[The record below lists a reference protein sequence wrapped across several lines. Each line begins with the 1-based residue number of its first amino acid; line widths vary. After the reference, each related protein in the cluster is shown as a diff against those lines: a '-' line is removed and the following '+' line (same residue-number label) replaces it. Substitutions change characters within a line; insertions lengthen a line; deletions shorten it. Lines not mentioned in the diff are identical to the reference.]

1 MKDKSKNRFHRS
13 DLAVFFSFFRPH
25 LGLFALD
32 MSCAVAVAVIDLA
45 FPYITR
51 VSMQTLLPEKLY
63 TTFFVIM
70 AAMFAA
76 YILKGLMYYLITVL
90 GHRMGVYIEADMRHA
105 VFNHMQRL
113 SFSFFDRNRTGALMS
128 RITSD
133 LFEITEL
140 AHHGPEDILIS
151 VLTIIGSLIVLAGI
165 EWRLALVLAVCLPL
179 LILFTLSRRVSMKRA
194 NIEVKRQTAEINA
207 AIESGISGIRTAK
220 AFANEQAEDEKFVAA
235 NERYK
240 AARSRYFKAMGG
252 FMSGM
257 EFTTSV
263 MQVLVVAAGGAL
275 IMGGRMDYVDLVTFS
290 LYVSTFVTPVR
301 KLASFSEVYMQGT
314 AGFSRFLELMRT
326 EPDVQDAPDAVEL
339 RDVKGEVEYRDVS
352 FSYNDE
358 AGPVLEHVSLKIAPG
373 EKLAVVGPSGG
384 GKTTLCQ
391 LLPRFY
397 DVTEFTTSVMQV
409 LVVAAGGALIMGGR
423 MDYVDLVT
431 FSLYVSTFVTPVR
444 KLASFSEVYMQ
455 GTAGF
460 SRFLELMR
468 TEPDVQDA
476 PDAVELRDVKGEVEY
491 RDVSFSYNDEAGPV
505 LEHVSLKIAP
515 GEKLAVVGPS
525 GGGKTTLCQLLP
537 RFYDVT
543 GGAVLVDGVDVR
555 RVTQDSLRRSIGII
569 QQDVFIFA
577 GTIRENIRY
586 GRPEAT
592 DAEVVAAAV
601 RAEIHGEIM
610 AMPDGYDSYVG
621 ERGVMLSGGQ
631 KQRLSIARVF
641 LKNPPILV
649 MDEATSALDTVTEQ
663 RIQASLDELAEGRTS
678 IIIAHRLS
686 TIHGADRIAVI
697 EDERVQELGTHEE
710 LMAQNGVYAGLYRA
724 QTFTEDKDV

>member
-1 MKDKSKNRFHRS
+1 MKEKGQNKFHRS
-13 DLAVFFSFFRPH
+13 DLAVFFSFFKPH
-25 LGLFALD
+25 RGLFALD

-51 VSMQTLLPEKLY
+51 ISMQTLLPEKLY

-76 YILKGLMYYLITVL
+76 YILKGVMYYLITVL

-105 VFNHMQRL
+105 VFNHMQKL
-113 SFSFFDRNRTGALMS
+113 SFSFFDKNRTGVLMS

-140 AHHGPEDILIS
+140 AHHGPEDIMIS

-179 LILFTLSRRVSMKRA
+179 LILFTLSRRVSMKKA
-194 NIEVKRQTAEINA
+194 NLEVKRQTAEINA

-220 AFANEQAEDEKFVAA
+220 AFANEEAEDEKFVAA

-240 AARSRYFKAMGG
+240 AARNRYFKAMGG

-263 MQVLVVAAGGAL
+263 MQVLVVTAGGAL

-339 RDVKGEVEYRDVS
+339 ENVRGEVEYRDVS
-352 FSYNDE
+352 FSYSDE
-358 AGPVLEHVSLKIAPG
+358 AGLVLEHVSL
-373 EKLAVVGPSGG
+373 
-384 GKTTLCQ
+384 
-391 LLPRFY
+391 R
-397 DVTEFTTSVMQV
+397 
-409 LVVAAGGALIMGGR
+409 
-423 MDYVDLVT
+423 
-431 FSLYVSTFVTPVR
+431 
-444 KLASFSEVYMQ
+444 
-455 GTAGF
+455 
-460 SRFLELMR
+460 
-468 TEPDVQDA
+468 
-476 PDAVELRDVKGEVEY
+476 
-491 RDVSFSYNDEAGPV
+491 
-505 LEHVSLKIAP
+505 IAP

-555 RVTQDSLRRSIGII
+555 SVTQDSLRRSIGII

-601 RAEIHGEIM
+601 RAEIHQEIM

-697 EDERVQELGTHEE
+697 EDERVQELGTHAE
-710 LMAQNGVYAGLYRA
+710 LMAKDGVYAGLYRA